1 MKEIYN
7 DYIAKYKQ
15 LPYNEKREEIL
26 EKVKTMIGV
35 LGSLVPY
42 NEDLVNK
49 ELLDLK
55 QSFISDDDYLEGL
68 FVYLNILEDLVAKLI
83 IKSQDPN
90 NIN

>member
-15 LPYNEKREEIL
+15 LPYNEKRKEIL

-42 NEDLVNK
+42 NEDWVNK

-83 IKSQDPN
+83 IKSQDSN